1 MSKDWTGNS
10 KTTFSVLGSSNHSER
25 DRADHDYYATDPV
38 AIDLLKQTGF
48 FRGVKNIWEPACGG
62 GHLSKRMLDLG
73 YKVTSTDLYYHGYGV
88 SDLDFLSIP
97 EISGYDAIVTNPPY
111 KYALEFCRKSIE
123 LGVPKVAMF
132 LKLTFLEGVKRH
144 KFFEKNPPRYIA
156 VSVNRIQC
164 ALNGDPDE
172 FKKSSAACY
181 AWFIW
186 EKGYTGKP
194 EILWIKK
201 DN

>member
-73 YKVTSTDLYYHGYGV
+73 YKVTSTDLYYHGYGI

-111 KYALEFCRKSIE
+111 KYALEFCRKSVE
-123 LGVPKVAMF
+123 LGVSKVAMF

-172 FKKSSAACY
+172 FRKSSAACY